1 MKFFFAKQSLPIRLT
16 VIFTGL
22 IFVVLMVFL
31 LVETH
36 PVKALPEYA
45 TLTGESCGV
54 CHVNPGGGG
63 PRTLRGL
70 LWAARGK
77 PVQLP
82 PLPIVLLAPDVQDGY
97 ELYGIA
103 CAGCHGAKGEGS
115 SAIGLAGTG
124 ISAPAIRSYL
134 LKGIQ
139 PLGMPGFK
147 GQLTDAQVDALV
159 NFVTRLGDSTIP
171 LPPDSY
177 PLAPA
182 QLHGKPA
189 HAQTE
194 SEGN

>member
-1 MKFFFAKQSLPIRLT
+1 MKHFIAKQSLPIHFAVFL
-16 VIFTGL
+16 TGL
-22 IFVVLMVFL
+22 IFAVLLIVLM
-31 LVETH
+31 VETH

-82 PLPIVLLAPDVQDGY
+82 PLPTVLLAPDVQDGY

-103 CAGCHGAKGEGS
+103 CAGCHGTKGEGS
-115 SAIGLAGTG
+115 SAMGLTGT
-124 ISAPAIRSYL
+124 AIHATAVRSYL
-134 LKGIQ
+134 LNGIQ

-147 GQLTDAQVDALV
+147 GQLTDAQVAALV
-159 NFVTRLGDSTIP
+159 NFVTSLGDNTIP
-171 LPPDSY
+171 LHPDSS

-182 QLHGKPA
+182 QLHGKPVN
-189 HAQTE
+189 AQSE

>member
-1 MKFFFAKQSLPIRLT
+1 MKHFIAKHSLPIRLT
-16 VIFTGL
+16 VFLTSL
-22 IFVVLMVFL
+22 IFVVLLIVL

-36 PVKALPEYA
+36 PVNALPEYA

-82 PLPIVLLAPDVQDGY
+82 ALPPVLLAPDVKDSY
-97 ELYGIA
+97 ELYRIA
-103 CAGCHGAKGEGS
+103 CAGCHGTKGEGS
-115 SAIGLAGTG
+115 SAMSLTGTG
-124 ISAPAIRSYL
+124 IHTTAVRSYL

-147 GQLTDAQVDALV
+147 GQLTDAQVDGLV
-159 NFVTRLGDSTIP
+159 NFVTILGDSTVP

-182 QLHGKPA
+182 QLQGKPG
-189 HAQTE
+189 HAETE

>member
-1 MKFFFAKQSLPIRLT
+1 MRHFFDNRNLLKVTTLFASA
-16 VIFTGL
+16 
-22 IFVVLMVFL
+22 IFVTLMMVLFAEIRP
-31 LVETH
+31 VE
-36 PVKALPEYA
+36 ALPEYSS
-45 TLTGESCGV
+45 LTGESCGV

-77 PVQLP
+77 PVQVPALP
-82 PLPIVLLAPDVQDGY
+82 TMLLAPDVQDGF

-124 ISAPAIRSYL
+124 ISAGATRSYL

-139 PLGMPGFK
+139 SLGMPGFK
-147 GQLTDAQVDALV
+147 GQLTDAQGNALV
-159 NFVTRLGDSTIP
+159 DFVTNLADSKVP
-171 LPPDSY
+171 PPPDSY

-189 HAQTE
+189 HPQTE

>member
-1 MKFFFAKQSLPIRLT
+1 MRHFFDNRSLLK
-16 VIFTGL
+16 VSVLLASAIFTAL
-22 IFVVLMVFL
+22 MMVLFA
-31 LVETH
+31 EIP
-36 PVKALPEYA
+36 PVKALPEYSS
-45 TLTGESCGV
+45 LTGESCGV

-82 PLPIVLLAPDVQDGY
+82 ALPTMLLAPDVQDGI

-124 ISAPAIRSYL
+124 ISAGATRSYL

-139 PLGMPGFK
+139 SLGMPGFK
-147 GQLTDAQVDALV
+147 GQLTDAQVDGLV
-159 NFVTRLGDSTIP
+159 DFVTNLADSKVP
-171 LPPDSY
+171 PPPDSY

-189 HAQTE
+189 HPQTE
-194 SEGN
+194 IEGN

>member
-1 MKFFFAKQSLPIRLT
+1 MRHFFDNRSLLRVPALLACAIFAA
-16 VIFTGL
+16 
-22 IFVVLMVFL
+22 LMVILFAG
-31 LVETH
+31 TR

-45 TLTGESCGV
+45 ALTGESCGV

-63 PRTLRGL
+63 PRTLLGL

-82 PLPIVLLAPDVQDGY
+82 ALPTMLLAPDVQDGY

-103 CAGCHGAKGEGS
+103 CAGCHGDKGEGS
-115 SAIGLAGTG
+115 SAMGLVGTG
-124 ISAPAIRSYL
+124 VSATAIRSYL
-134 LKGIQ
+134 LNGIQ
-139 PLGMPGFK
+139 PLGMPAFK

-159 NFVTRLGDSTIP
+159 NFVAGLADGTVP
-171 LPPDSY
+171 PPPDSF

-182 QLHGKPA
+182 QLYGKPA
-189 HAQTE
+189 QPQTE